1 VIPSLLGGQP
11 QIDPWRQQLQQMFNG
26 GTFGGHSGHQAFAGP
41 STMQAYAMSGEGRHL
56 NPTPSANPGGSA
68 GGAVGGATGG
78 LPSIVGSPGG
88 GGLSDM
94 IRQVIEYQRQQ
105 ALLNGSGGNVGVPST
120 PMRIPTNPTA
130 PTRQAGGGLLGAY

>member
-1 VIPSLLGGQP
+1 MIPSLLGGP
-11 QIDPWRQQLQQMFNG
+11 QIDPWRQQLQQMYSG

-41 STMQAYAMSGEGRHL
+41 ATMQAYAMSGEGRFL
-56 NPTPSANPGGSA
+56 NPTPGATANPGGSA
-68 GGAVGGATGG
+68 GGAAGAF
-78 LPSIVGSPGG
+78 PSIVGSPGG

-120 PMRIPTNPTA
+120 PMRIPTSPTA
-130 PTRQAGGGLLGAY
+130 PTRQGGGALMGGY